1 MASRRATR
9 VRCNRG
15 YHVQS
20 HYEEEN
26 NGSAAHLAIMEFA
39 LCNVTQSVC
48 PFYRINYLALYSI
61 LSFIRAA
68 VLTPPASTIRGC
80 YSRASFS
87 PSFVFASGM
96 THRRIIFAARV
107 RLLISSHAFLRTR
120 PLSSFCLSLS
130 PLTFI
135 RVFSF
140 PSLFFFFVAFFRRSP
155 VRPWSHAIKSKDT
168 RIAVAP
174 VAFVAR
180 SRTIRFSG
188 GDKCYWTSQRKKIRR
203 RADSQT
209 ASANC
214 CNNVAGNELP
224 AYYKNFQRASLRM
237 SEILGKMNS
246 NVKLGRAAWNGTR
259 QNLIWKRLERFLST
273 GHSTL
278 CKLYSIFNF

>member
-20 HYEEEN
+20 HYEKEN

-120 PLSSFCLSLS
+120 PLSSFSLSLS

-140 PSLFFFFVAFFRRSP
+140 PSLFFSSSLFFVIPLSAPGPTRS
-155 VRPWSHAIKSKDT
+155 K
-168 RIAVAP
+168 
-174 VAFVAR
+174 
-180 SRTIRFSG
+180 
-188 GDKCYWTSQRKKIRR
+188 
-203 RADSQT
+203 
-209 ASANC
+209 
-214 CNNVAGNELP
+214 
-224 AYYKNFQRASLRM
+224 
-237 SEILGKMNS
+237 GKTHVS
-246 NVKLGRAAWNGTR
+246 P
-259 QNLIWKRLERFLST
+259 
-273 GHSTL
+273 
-278 CKLYSIFNF
+278 